1 MASKEKEKGEKA
13 DIEKRID
20 HHLAMTMP
28 KLTDCS
34 ITKRRHS
41 GTYIYIYEKTPV
53 VIATTISALF
63 NGLRTECDV

>member
-1 MASKEKEKGEKA
+1 VEVQGICKHKSSRTIDDLEEEREKGEKA

-20 HHLAMTMP
+20 HHLAMKMP

-41 GTYIYIYEKTPV
+41 GTYIYI
-53 VIATTISALF
+53 
-63 NGLRTECDV
+63 